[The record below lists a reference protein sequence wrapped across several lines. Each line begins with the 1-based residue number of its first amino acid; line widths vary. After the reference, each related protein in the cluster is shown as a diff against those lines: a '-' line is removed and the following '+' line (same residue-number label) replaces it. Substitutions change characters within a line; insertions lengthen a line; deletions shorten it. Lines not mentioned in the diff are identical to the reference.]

1 MFFGIRGIG
10 LSTFRVPSLSPFHLY
25 ALKPRSIILFIILFG

>member
-25 ALKPRSIILFIILFG
+25 ALKPKSIIIILFG